1 MKYILTI
8 EDEPEIARLL
18 IYRLRQEGFEVVV
31 VKSGDEA
38 LLRVENDEPDL
49 ILLDLMLPDVDG
61 FEICRRL
68 HKMKKRPFSIFL
80 LSTKGTLTD
89 KIRGLDCG
97 ADDYITKPFVIEELL
112 ARVRAGIRRIGEF
125 TRETEHIAIGD
136 LVLDTTTRQVW
147 RDGKPLELTKKEYS
161 LLLELLMKNAGQVLT
176 RGCIFDH
183 VWGWESE
190 ANWEVIKVY
199 INYLRTKLNA
209 GNKPN
214 LIYAV
219 RGIGYVLRV

>member
-161 LLLELLMKNAGQVLT
+161 LLELLMKNAGQVLT